1 MNVNSKRNLDEKSR
15 KKCRNPKRS
24 KHKNNLSGFC
34 FKDKMSFQKMIFIID
49 LNGIRDVFFMTVHG
63 WG

>member
-1 MNVNSKRNLDEKSR
+1 MQKSKKT
-15 KKCRNPKRS
+15 KRS
-24 KHKNNLSGFC
+24 KHKNILSGFC

-49 LNGIRDVFFMTVHG
+49 LNGIRDVFFVTVHG